1 MNAMEIDEAAKICE
15 LCGGSIVLVLPSAI
29 GVFRPGYWKDS
40 QFQCPDKV
48 APIGYLHWYILDH
61 MLQPKISIGS
71 KIVDREYSRN
81 LIQPPPPESITG

>member
-1 MNAMEIDEAAKICE
+1 MNAMEIDEAAKFCE

-48 APIGYLHWYILDH
+48 ALLGTCIG
-61 MLQPKISIGS
+61 IS
-71 KIVDREYSRN
+71 
-81 LIQPPPPESITG
+81 SIICCSQKLA